1 MSLPARLLTPVVF
14 LVLLLLSG
22 PSWAAENERVA
33 AELKTIIDNGEPA
46 IANEDNDE
54 RIVEIYLFYASD
66 RDYKPLWVRD
76 NGPKSKAKEVLDVF
90 KASAEM
96 GLNPAN
102 YHVKELETRMGVTDP
117 RGLAE
122 LELIFTRAFIDFG
135 RDISR
140 GRITPQMAG
149 SENAIISK
157 ELGALTLI
165 DGAEAADS
173 IAKYVAGLEPQT
185 DAYRRLKKALAAY
198 RGLAA
203 KGDWPVIP
211 AGKSMKPGAADPRV
225 SALRQFL
232 TTTGDLK
239 AAGQEAGNT
248 YSPDLVE
255 AVKRFQNRHG
265 LTDDGIVAKT
275 TLEVM
280 NVPVSDRVRQI
291 EANLERLRWMED
303 DPGPYYI
310 AVNVADQ
317 TLQVV
322 RDKQVIHWARLVVG
336 KPYTSTPVFTEPMKY
351 IVLNPYWS
359 VPPSIA
365 NKEYL
370 PKLKRDPGAL
380 ARDNIRIFA
389 GSGGNAHEVDP
400 YSVNWG
406 SLTRVPY
413 TLRQDSGP
421 KNALGRAK
429 FMFPNRFNVYIHD
442 TPSKSL
448 FAKDLRIFS
457 HGCMRVE
464 NPLDLAALLLKEQG
478 WTRAKIDN
486 QVNSE
491 KQRVINLAKAIPVH
505 VNYVTAWAD
514 EEGVV
519 EFRRDVYGRDG
530 RLIEALGDGIPTD

>member
-1 MSLPARLLTPVVF
+1 MSLPARFLTPVVV

-76 NGPKSKAKEVLDVF
+76 NGPKSKAKEVLEVF
-90 KASAEM
+90 KSAAEM

-102 YHVKELETRMGVTDP
+102 YHVKELETRMGATDP

-185 DAYRRLKKALAAY
+185 DAYRRLKKALATY

-211 AGKSMKPGAADPRV
+211 AGKALKPGASDQRIPV
-225 SALRQFL
+225 LWQFL
-232 TTTGDLK
+232 SATGDLE
-239 AAGQEAGNT
+239 AAGQETGNA

-275 TLEVM
+275 TL
-280 NVPVSDRVRQI
+280 
-291 EANLERLRWMED
+291 
-303 DPGPYYI
+303 
-310 AVNVADQ
+310 
-317 TLQVV
+317 
-322 RDKQVIHWARLVVG
+322 
-336 KPYTSTPVFTEPMKY
+336 
-351 IVLNPYWS
+351 
-359 VPPSIA
+359 
-365 NKEYL
+365 
-370 PKLKRDPGAL
+370 
-380 ARDNIRIFA
+380 
-389 GSGGNAHEVDP
+389 
-400 YSVNWG
+400 
-406 SLTRVPY
+406 
-413 TLRQDSGP
+413 
-421 KNALGRAK
+421 
-429 FMFPNRFNVYIHD
+429 
-442 TPSKSL
+442 KS
-448 FAKDLRIFS
+448 
-457 HGCMRVE
+457 
-464 NPLDLAALLLKEQG
+464 
-478 WTRAKIDN
+478 
-486 QVNSE
+486 
-491 KQRVINLAKAIPVH
+491 
-505 VNYVTAWAD
+505 
-514 EEGVV
+514 
-519 EFRRDVYGRDG
+519 
-530 RLIEALGDGIPTD
+530 